1 MRASSLSFFVL
12 LMLVFST
19 LAVRADGDIKEADYP
34 NQYEVMSSSKT
45 DKLAG
50 RDCTL
55 TLRDKAKPN
64 VALNVWK
71 KGSNSC
77 KEFDNGKTFRGRE
90 NDKKNVI
97 EMVIP
102 VGESKARVEE
112 WQIVGTSDI
121 TPRPDRPTS

>member
-1 MRASSLSFFVL
+1 MTARSLALLML
-12 LMLVFST
+12 LMLVFPT
-19 LAVRADGDIKEADYP
+19 LAVRAGGDIKEADYP
-34 NQYEVMSSSKT
+34 NQYEVMSTSKT

-64 VALNVWK
+64 VALTVWK
-71 KGSNSC
+71 KGSSSC
-77 KEFDNGKTFRGRE
+77 KEFDSGKMFRGRE

-97 EMVIP
+97 EIVIP

-112 WQIVGTSDI
+112 WQIVGTSDV